1 MARTAMVILSVP
13 VFLSIKLIRRGSPSF
28 NYYLRKTD
36 RAISRAVLPVGS
48 LSLTSVGLVD
58 SSVSEEMVF
67 EVKLMFYDLLLLKVT
82 RLMLFLPVL
91 K

>member
-28 NYYLRKTD
+28 TYYLRKTE

-58 SSVSEEMVF
+58 SSVSEDIVF
-67 EVKLMFYDLLLLKVT
+67 EVKEILEDLLL
-82 RLMLFLPVL
+82 
-91 K
+91 